1 MRWARFAGSRGGGAN
16 LLHRPLH
23 AWILAAVAAAAWSW
37 TVLSGQTGSA
47 PAADVRPALYVTA
60 VASTLVGQGL
70 ALAAPGDAEAAAF
83 ESVPHPGVRFVPNV
97 ARATNVPWIDSNG
110 WRFQRGVRRAFYSKL
125 PQGSAPLAAAEAF
138 AYGVS
143 AILNPDPADVE
154 ALGGM
159 LRFLKGQEQPPLPP
173 MANIGIV
180 DDSSPVMGEVLNLLT
195 RRNLLY
201 RVVPAPDPSLDL
213 TVRLGTPEFPLES
226 AANPYEFAAR
236 IRERLGD
243 ENRLVRLYGTNT
255 AIARLTGDGKR
266 ARLCLLAFSGSRR
279 QQQARNPQAIRVRL
293 LGQYRPVAFAAYGS
307 AEGAALTDLRTP
319 ERATEF
325 WVPDF
330 TTLAIVDL
338 EAVR

>member
-1 MRWARFAGSRGGGAN
+1 MRRSPFAGSRDGGAILVN
-16 LLHRPLH
+16 RPLY
-23 AWILAAVAAAAWSW
+23 AWLLAATAAAAWSW
-37 TVLSGQTGSA
+37 TGVSGQTGSA
-47 PAADVRPALYVTA
+47 ASADIRPALYVTA
-60 VASTLVGQGL
+60 VASTLVDQGL

-110 WRFQRGVRRAFYSKL
+110 WRFQRGVRKALYAKL
-125 PQGSAPLAAAEAF
+125 PPGSAPLAAAEAF

-154 ALGGM
+154 ALGAM
-159 LRFLKGQEQPPLPP
+159 LRFLKGQEQPPLPAL
-173 MANIGIV
+173 ANIGIV
-180 DDSSPVMGEVLNLLT
+180 DDSSPVMGEILNLLT

-201 RVVPAPDPSLDL
+201 RVVAAPDPSLDL
-213 TVRLGTPEFPLES
+213 TVRLGTPEFPVES

-236 IRERLGD
+236 VRERLGD

-266 ARLCLLAFSGSRR
+266 ARLCLLSFGGSRR

-293 LGQYRPVAFAAYGS
+293 VGRYRPAAFAAYG
-307 AEGAALTDLRTP
+307 AADGAALTDLRTL

-338 EAVR
+338 EAAR